1 MYVNLTEKNKATCNQ
16 KDVKEYSFK
25 VKFSIIVMHKNTDH
39 INFIFSLNVG
49 FRIRWFSIVGNINK
63 PFLAFI
69 AFV

>member
-1 MYVNLTEKNKATCNQ
+1 
-16 KDVKEYSFK
+16 
-25 VKFSIIVMHKNTDH
+25 MHNNTDH

-69 AFV
+69 TFVQGLKLALSLQMLTKQKRLCLKP